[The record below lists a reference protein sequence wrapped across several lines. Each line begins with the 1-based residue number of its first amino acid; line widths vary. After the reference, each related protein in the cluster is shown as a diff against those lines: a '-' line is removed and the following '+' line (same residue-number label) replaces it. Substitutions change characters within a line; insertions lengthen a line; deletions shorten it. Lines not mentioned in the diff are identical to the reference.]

1 MIRMKILKEKRFRII
16 IFLLLLLG
24 VILILKLITPK
35 KVVPEI
41 TETNPANKQENVSLD
56 SQISIS
62 LNEPAVISEWQV
74 IVDPRI
80 NFSLEEKN
88 GSINIVPIEPLTQST
103 LYLVELK
110 NINFFDFYYSFSFTT
125 KQVSFPPPEI
135 SIAPGK
141 GDPKFYQT
149 IQKSIDKNYPLFKFI
164 PYQGKGWSV
173 DYLKPLTLEAILVR
187 DTPQV
192 RQEVLNWIISKN
204 VDPATHKIEWK
215 VK

>member
-1 MIRMKILKEKRFRII
+1 MKLFKEKKYRII

-24 VILILKLITPK
+24 AILILKLVTPK
-35 KVVPEI
+35 RIAPKI
-41 TETNPANKQENVSLD
+41 TETKPANKQENVSLD

-62 LNEPAVISEWQV
+62 LNEPAVISEWQ
-74 IVDPRI
+74 IIIDPRI
-80 NFSLEEKN
+80 DFSLEEKN
-88 GSINIVPIEPLTQST
+88 GVINIVPAEPLIQST
-103 LYLVELK
+103 RYLVELK
-110 NINFFDFYYSFSFTT
+110 NINFPDFYFSFSFTT
-125 KQVSFPPPEI
+125 KQVSLPPPEI

-173 DYLKPLTLEAILVR
+173 DYLEPLTLEVILIR
-187 DTPQV
+187 DTPQAK
-192 RQEVLNWIISKN
+192 QEVLNWIISKN